1 MSSESLWNYHRE
13 EIDDGFDDDASEGR
27 SCKYKTKILGKNRK
41 SLKIGVAIPLKLIS
55 KFQRFLNLPSINCE
69 VELDLLWI
77 TNCLQT
83 LCTNSFFIHK

>member
-1 MSSESLWNYHRE
+1 MIDNVEDLDTVIPIYNLLEYSNKYSMSSESLWNYHRE

-55 KFQRFLNLPSINCE
+55 KF
-69 VELDLLWI
+69 
-77 TNCLQT
+77 
-83 LCTNSFFIHK
+83 